1 MDVQAKGPVSTCIP
15 PLECGVRIHLS
26 RFVEDFSVVEFL
38 ETREKKKKEF
48 AAGMASRGLNK
59 LEAAGDTFRRE
70 GRRRNPLVLLG
81 MVFSLLLMF
90 TIRGITTKIFFF
102 CAT

>member
-1 MDVQAKGPVSTCIP
+1 
-15 PLECGVRIHLS
+15 
-26 RFVEDFSVVEFL
+26 
-38 ETREKKKKEF
+38 
-48 AAGMASRGLNK
+48 MASKGLNK

-90 TIRGITTKIFFF
+90 TTRGITTKNCFF
-102 CAT
+102 CATW

>member
-26 RFVEDFSVVEFL
+26 RFVEDFFVVEFL
-38 ETREKKKKEF
+38 ETREKKKF

-90 TIRGITTKIFFF
+90 ITRGITTKNCFFR
-102 CAT
+102 AT

>member
-1 MDVQAKGPVSTCIP
+1 VDVQAKGPVSTCIP

-26 RFVEDFSVVEFL
+26 RFVEDFFVVEFL
-38 ETREKKKKEF
+38 ETREKKKF

-90 TIRGITTKIFFF
+90 ITRGITTKNCFFR
-102 CAT
+102 AT